1 MKRLAYI
8 GIYAYTKK
16 GNIRFPCISPFVSC
30 FLASG
35 YTVKALK
42 IAPLKKIKKVLKKG
56 LTKGYGFDI
65 IVKRREERLLSK
77 TEREA

>member
-1 MKRLAYI
+1 MQGNMGGKFLLPMFLCTKIKLERLAYI

-16 GNIRFPCISPFVSC
+16 GNIRFPCISPLFVSC

-42 IAPLKKIKKVLKKG
+42 IAL
-56 LTKGYGFDI
+56 F
-65 IVKRREERLLSK
+65 
-77 TEREA
+77 